1 VAKIND
7 DLAIT
12 INIKWLVQI
21 VVLVAI
27 IVGSYYQAQKR
38 MADNQRHIQIIE
50 QDLSDLKNR
59 ISTIEA
65 KRTQRLEDENKS
77 LIEKVNIFKKR

>member
-1 VAKIND
+1 MAKIND

-59 ISTIEA
+59 ISAIEA

>member
-59 ISTIEA
+59 ISAIEA

>member
-1 VAKIND
+1 MAKIND

>member
-1 VAKIND
+1 MAKLND

-50 QDLSDLKNR
+50 QDLSDLKSR
-59 ISTIEA
+59 VSIIEA
-65 KRTQRLEDENKS
+65 KRTKRLEDENKS

>member
-1 VAKIND
+1 MAKIND

-21 VVLVAI
+21 VVLVTI

-38 MADNQRHIQIIE
+38 MADNQRHIEIIE
-50 QDLSDLKNR
+50 KDLSDLNSR
-59 ISTIEA
+59 ISAIET
-65 KRTQRLEDENKS
+65 KRTRELEEKNKT
-77 LIEKVNIFKKR
+77 LMEKVNIFK

>member
-1 VAKIND
+1 
-7 DLAIT
+7 
-12 INIKWLVQI
+12 VQI

-59 ISTIEA
+59 ISAIEA

>member
-1 VAKIND
+1 MAKIND

-50 QDLSDLKNR
+50 QDLSDLKSR
-59 ISTIEA
+59 VSTIEA
-65 KRTQRLEDENKS
+65 KRTQRLEYENNS